1 MTLFIGVFSFC
12 VNIKALGCTTLHNS
26 SDRQLNQVVNIKN
39 GEIKATCKPNII
51 FSTIIGSCVAVC
63 LADKVNKVY
72 GINHFMLP
80 GENWQKAN
88 DPKFGITAT
97 NLLIEKMIK
106 KGANMK
112 NIEAK
117 VFGGANT
124 LTWDAYGVGK
134 FNAEFIHKF
143 LDVLKIPIVTSDL
156 GGSFGRKIL
165 FDCNNWHVSVKKIE
179 LELIETIGRG

>member
-1 MTLFIGVFSFC
+1 MTLNSFSDH
-12 VNIKALGCTTLHNS
+12 K
-26 SDRQLNQVVNIKN
+26 LNQVINIKN
-39 GEIKATCKPNII
+39 GEIKATGKSNII
-51 FSTIIGSCVAVC
+51 FSTIVGSCVAVC
-63 LADKVNKVY
+63 LADNSNQVY

-80 GENWQKAN
+80 GENWQKTK

-106 KGANMK
+106 KGANLK

-134 FNAEFIHKF
+134 FNAEFILKY
-143 LDVLKIPIVTSDL
+143 LDFIKIPIITSDL
-156 GGSFGRKIL
+156 GGNYGRKIS
-165 FDCNNWHVSVKKIE
+165 FYCNRWHVSVKKIDRE
-179 LELIETIGRG
+179 PFEQTGRG